1 MKKVSLSGSLR
12 GNVGK
17 KDAKALRNQG
27 LVPCVIYGGKEQVHF
42 NLSEAD
48 FRTILFT
55 PETFLIE
62 ITIDGKVFNTILKD
76 VQYHPVGD
84 QVIHADF
91 YEIRPN
97 KPVTVALPVKLTG
110 TSPGVI
116 QGGRLKLKIRK
127 LKLKAML
134 EDIPEEIV
142 VSIAKLKIGQ
152 SVKVKEIILPKVTML
167 DPAGSVVVD
176 VKTARGLTA
185 AELEEEE
192 AAEAE
197 KAEGEGAEGAPA
209 EGENKE

>member
-27 LVPCVIYGGKEQVHF
+27 LVPCVIYGGQDQVHF
-42 NLSEAD
+42 NLSDAD

-62 ITIDGKVFNTILKD
+62 ITIDGKVFKTILKD

-84 QVIHADF
+84 QVLHADF
-91 YEIRPN
+91 YEITAN

-134 EDIPEEIV
+134 EDMPEEVV

-152 SVKVKEIILPKVTML
+152 SVKVKDIKLPKVTIL

-192 AAEAE
+192 AAE
-197 KAEGEGAEGAPA
+197 GAEGAPA
-209 EGENKE
+209 EGETKE

>member
-27 LVPCVIYGGKEQVHF
+27 LVPCVIYGGQEQVHF
-42 NLSEAD
+42 YLSDPD

-62 ITIDGKVFNTILKD
+62 ITIDGKVFKTILKD

-84 QVIHADF
+84 QVLHADF
-91 YEIRPN
+91 YEISSN
-97 KPVTVALPVKLTG
+97 KPVIVSLPIKLTG

-134 EDIPEEIV
+134 EDMPEEIV
-142 VSIAKLKIGQ
+142 LSIAKLKIGQ
-152 SVKVKEIILPKVTML
+152 SVKVKDIKLPNVTVL

-185 AELEEEE
+185 AELEEEAAEE
-192 AAEAE
+192 AAAE
-197 KAEGEGAEGAPA
+197 SSEGAPS

>member
-27 LVPCVIYGGKEQVHF
+27 LVPCVIYGGEQQVHL

-62 ITIDGKVFNTILKD
+62 ISIDGKVFKTILKD

-91 YEIRPN
+91 YEITPG
-97 KPVTVALPVKLTG
+97 KPVTVALPVRLTG

-116 QGGRLKLKIRK
+116 QGGKLKLKIRK

-134 EDIPEEIV
+134 DDIPEEIV
-142 VSIAKLKIGQ
+142 LSIAKLKIGQ
-152 SVKVKEIILPKVTML
+152 SVKVKEINLPNVTLL
-167 DPAGSVVVD
+167 DPAGSVIVD

-185 AELEEEE
+185 AELEEEAAEE
-192 AAEAE
+192 AAA
-197 KAEGEGAEGAPA
+197 APA

>member
-42 NLSEAD
+42 NLDEAD

-62 ITIDGKVFNTILKD
+62 ITIDGKVFKTILKD

-91 YEIRPN
+91 YEITPN

-116 QGGRLKLKIRK
+116 QGGKLKLKIRK

-134 EDIPEEIV
+134 EDLPEEVV

-152 SVKVKEIILPKVTML
+152 SVKVKEINLPNVTML
-167 DPAGSVVVD
+167 DPAGSVIVD

-192 AAEAE
+192 AAEEA
-197 KAEGEGAEGAPA
+197 AAEGAEGAPA
-209 EGENKE
+209 EGESKE